1 MSNVYKKQ
9 RPFKISYFALVELK
23 SWWRPCMLNLSFI
36 HLTIERYFLRQ
47 TTTLN
52 MTNFCYFETI
62 NAELAQPFS
71 SLVLVVRNIL
81 REKEKG
87 LWKTSTVLEYVILI
101 RKAWLLHLYCFL
113 KADIGSEF
121 ARQDLSNL
129 KKRVLQSH
137 FYLFILL

>member
-1 MSNVYKKQ
+1 MTS
-9 RPFKISYFALVELK
+9 
-23 SWWRPCMLNLSFI
+23 NLSFI

-47 TTTLN
+47 TLN

-87 LWKTSTVLEYVILI
+87 L
-101 RKAWLLHLYCFL
+101 
-113 KADIGSEF
+113 
-121 ARQDLSNL
+121 
-129 KKRVLQSH
+129 
-137 FYLFILL
+137 